1 VSAADPLA
9 DFDRED
15 IERARA
21 LASELQDPLALLAL
35 PHEELYQ
42 LAVHS
47 ELALSRL
54 LSILDR
60 RADL

>member
-1 VSAADPLA
+1 MHDPV
-9 DFDRED
+9 
-15 IERARA
+15 
-21 LASELQDPLALLAL
+21 ALLAL

-54 LSILDR
+54 LSIIDR